1 MRQHII
7 LTDYSTYWNLGDWT
21 LMRRMA
27 SKISGSA
34 CVVAILFSP
43 AIIAAQVVTDGSLGP
58 AVTLDGADI
67 EVGQAL
73 GARVGDNLFHSFDR
87 FSVAADQQVTFTGDE
102 SIGNVISRVTGGEVS
117 TIAGALRSEVGA
129 QGFFFINPSGVIIE
143 ESASIDVPAALHVSN
158 ATSIRF
164 DDGSEWST
172 GDSSDATLT
181 IAAPEAFGFLGASAT
196 GVHINGAGLEVAEGA
211 TLDVVG
217 VNVAIE
223 DAAIAAPNGQVR
235 AQAAGASG
243 PVPAELLIGTSD
255 GDLTIANS
263 SFSGENASIL
273 FGGGAVGFDG
283 AGAGATDFNGAP
295 SELLIAGAQ
304 IDLSGVTF
312 SLAPND
318 ADAVAIL
325 ALTAAG
331 DINIGG
337 FSELLVSG
345 DVAGTDTET
354 LMLLNAGGN
363 IAISGGSVL
372 ENDGGADELGGQFFV
387 QAVDMTL
394 DDGASII
401 SDTTSGVGGLIDIRL
416 RNLSLNGFSTIAASA
431 TEDGGLGGAI
441 GVAATGVVALDSGRI
456 SASALGGADGGLIS
470 IMAPRLTLANGAFID
485 ADIFGD
491 GAAGAIGVDV
501 GDLTLSGGSFIST
514 DVFEDGGTSGF
525 IDVSATGPIALSGGS
540 FISSSSA
547 EGREI
552 VADGGFIQINAGA
565 LLLEGGSSI
574 ATNVFSGQAGAITAN
589 TGAIALT
596 EGSRISSNASS
607 AGFAGD
613 LTITTGDLALLDGSR
628 IASTGAVDAGSGFIQ
643 INAGALLLEGGSSI
657 ATNVF
662 SGQAGAI
669 TANIGAIALTE
680 GSRIS
685 SNASSAGFAG
695 DLTITTGDL
704 ALLDG
709 SRIASTGAV
718 DAGSGFINLTAD
730 NIAMTNGAAI
740 ASDTG
745 AAEGGA
751 VTITATS
758 LRLGD
763 DRPLEDIIIATEIAA
778 DSLGG
783 GDAGFVAIS
792 VADLVNSN
800 SEISADTFS
809 NGDAGGVRIEAT
821 NSIILSGRAEAASRS
836 EGGGAAG
843 GVLVSAP
850 LLVVERGAVISSE
863 ATGASDSGF
872 VTVTADDLRILN
884 GGRIT
889 SDVVDGA
896 GGLVFITAGD
906 LLIVDEGLPEF
917 SGLFTEIAADSEG
930 VGQAGSVSVSAD
942 RMLVQSG
949 FIVADSFGEGAAG
962 DVNVVIADEMI
973 VTQFGQIAS
982 ISREGLGDAG
992 DVTISA
998 PLIDLNAGG
1007 SISTEA
1013 VGAAAGGQ
1021 IVIDAGSLSIRN
1033 GAGVRSDVING
1044 EGGIID
1050 LNVGVLSLENDFL
1063 PEFDGVFTEVSAET
1077 FGAGVAGSIEVDAR
1091 SIRSQGGF
1099 ISTDSQGTGDAGD
1112 VTLLASRNVRLA
1124 QGGARSNAVAGLGNA
1139 GAIFVDAPLIRL
1151 NPGGQITTSATGV
1164 AESGIITLEGQD
1176 LILNGG
1182 GVTSVTTGS
1191 GLGGDIA
1198 VGFDAPLD
1206 TVTLRNGGEI
1216 SASSLDGGGP
1226 AGLVT
1231 IEAREILL
1239 TGGSEVSTV
1248 SRGAPLDDR
1257 EDAERGQI
1265 EIDASLLTIRGGA
1278 SITAEGSELGDGG
1291 DIEINADDVL
1301 VTGMGSS
1308 INSSAVI
1315 ESNSAT
1321 AALSDDDVQPK
1332 TGDAGSIKMT
1342 MTTLNVLNEGSITT
1356 KAEGGAGGEIVM
1368 KAANEII
1375 LNEGDITTSV
1385 TSGEE
1390 NGGNVTITV
1399 DDGFIVLHQ
1408 GSEILSQAVGG
1419 NGGVMQINM
1428 DALYRSRSTRID
1440 ASSEL
1445 GFDGPVVISGLEN
1458 PETAEAGVLPS
1469 DFLDAN
1475 AVVRNPCLAAFLGRS
1490 QLQIVE
1496 TGVSAGSIQ
1505 GDSPLLDAA
1514 TAGGLTLVGGDL
1526 SANAAGCDG

>member
-1 MRQHII
+1 M
-7 LTDYSTYWNLGDWT
+7 
-21 LMRRMA
+21 
-27 SKISGSA
+27 IS
-34 CVVAILFSP
+34 
-43 AIIAAQVVTDGSLGP
+43 AQVATDGSLGP

-67 EVGQAL
+67 EVGQGL

-87 FSVAADQQVTFTGDE
+87 FSIAVDQQVTFTGDE
-102 SIGNVISRVTGGEVS
+102 GIDKVISRVTGGEVS
-117 TIAGALRSEVGA
+117 TIAGTLLSEVGA
-129 QGFFFINPSGVIIE
+129 EGFFFINPSGVIIE
-143 ESASIDVPAALHVSN
+143 ESGSIDVPAALHVSN

-172 GDSSDATLT
+172 SDRTDATLT
-181 IAAPEAFGFLGASAT
+181 IASPEAFGFLGAST
-196 GVHINGAGLEVAEGA
+196 RGVHINGAELEVADGA
-211 TLDVVG
+211 TLDVMG

-223 DAAIAAPNGQVR
+223 DAAIAVPNGQARV
-235 AQAAGASG
+235 QAAGENG
-243 PVPAELLIGTSD
+243 LVPAS
-255 GDLTIANS
+255 LTVGSSEGALSVASS

-273 FGGGAVGFDG
+273 FGGGAVSFDS
-283 AGAGATDFNGAP
+283 AEVGATDFNGAP
-295 SELLIAGAQ
+295 SELLIAGGAL
-304 IDLSGVTF
+304 DLNSVTF
-312 SLAPND
+312 SLVPDDVNS
-318 ADAVAIL
+318 VATL
-325 ALTAAG
+325 ALTAQG
-331 DINIGG
+331 DIRIGG
-337 FSELLVSG
+337 FSDLLVSG
-345 DVAGTDTET
+345 DVAGLDTET
-354 LMLLNAGGN
+354 LMLMNAGGN
-363 IAISGGSVL
+363 IAVSGRSIL
-372 ENDGGADELGGQFFV
+372 ENDGGADDLGGQFFV

-401 SDTTSGVGGLIDIRL
+401 SDTTSGIGGLIDIRL
-416 RNLSLNGFSTIAASA
+416 RNLSLNGFSTIAATA

-441 GVAATGVVALDSGRI
+441 GVAATGAVTLDGGTI
-456 SASALGGADGGLIS
+456 SASAFGGADGGVIS
-470 IMAPRLTLANGAFID
+470 ISAPLLTLANGAFIE

-491 GAAGAIGVDV
+491 GSAGAIGVDV
-501 GDLTLSGGSFIST
+501 GDLILSGGSFIST

-525 IDVSATGPIALSGGS
+525 IDVAATGGIALSGGS

-547 EGREI
+547 EGLEI
-552 VADGGFIQINAGA
+552 AADGGFIQIEAGA
-565 LLLEGGSSI
+565 LLLEGGSRI
-574 ATNVFSGQAGAITAN
+574 ATNVFSGLAGAITA
-589 TGAIALT
+589 
-596 EGSRISSNASS
+596 
-607 AGFAGD
+607 D
-613 LTITTGDLALLDGSR
+613 
-628 IASTGAVDAGSGFIQ
+628 
-643 INAGALLLEGGSSI
+643 
-657 ATNVF
+657 
-662 SGQAGAI
+662 
-669 TANIGAIALTE
+669 IGAIALTE
-680 GSRIS
+680 GSEIS
-685 SNASSAGFAG
+685 SNALSSGFAG

-745 AAEGGA
+745 GAEGGA

-758 LRLGD
+758 LTLGD

-809 NGDAGGVRIEAT
+809 EGDAGGVRIEAT

-896 GGLVFITAGD
+896 GGLVFVTAGD
-906 LLIVDEGLPEF
+906 LLIIDEGLPEF
-917 SGLFTEIAADSEG
+917 EDVFTEIAADSEG
-930 VGQAGSVSVSAD
+930 VGQAGSVSISAD

-962 DVNVVIADEMI
+962 DVSVVIADEMI
-973 VTQFGQIAS
+973 VTEFGQIAS

-992 DVTISA
+992 DVLISA
-998 PLIDLNAGG
+998 PLIDLNSGG
-1007 SISTEA
+1007 SISTA
-1013 VGAAAGGQ
+1013 AIGTAAGGL
-1021 IVIDAGSLSIRN
+1021 IDIDAGLLSIRN
-1033 GAGVRSDVING
+1033 GAGVRSDVVDG
-1044 EGGIID
+1044 PGGIID
-1050 LNVGVLSLENDFL
+1050 LDVGVLSLEDEFL
-1063 PEFDGVFTEVSAET
+1063 PEFEGFFTEVSAET
-1077 FGAGVAGSIEVDAR
+1077 FGAGTAGSIEVDAR
-1091 SIRSQGGF
+1091 AIRSQGGF
-1099 ISTDSQGTGDAGD
+1099 ITTDSRGAGDAGQ
-1112 VTLLASRNVRLA
+1112 VTLLASRGVRLA
-1124 QGGARSNAVAGLGNA
+1124 QGGARSNAVAGLGDA
-1139 GAIFVDAPLIRL
+1139 GDVFVSAPLIRL
-1151 NPGGQITTSATGV
+1151 NAGGEITTSATGV

-1198 VGFDAPLD
+1198 VGFFSQFDS
-1206 TVTLRNGGEI
+1206 VILRNKGKI
-1216 SASSLDGGGP
+1216 SASSLNGGGS

-1231 IEAREILL
+1231 VNAQEILL
-1239 TGGSEVSTV
+1239 TGESEVSTV
-1248 SRGAPLDDR
+1248 SLGTPLDVSG
-1257 EDAERGQI
+1257 EASRGQI
-1265 EIDASLLTIRGGA
+1265 GLNASLITIRGGS
-1278 SITAEGSELGDGG
+1278 SITTEGSELGDGG
-1291 DIEINADDVL
+1291 DIFINTDEFIEEDSLINADDFINKGDIL
-1301 VTGMGSS
+1301 ISGKDSS
-1308 INSSAVI
+1308 INSSAVD
-1315 ESNSAT
+1315 ESSSRT
-1321 AALSDDDVQPK
+1321 GALGEEETPE
-1332 TGDAGSIKMT
+1332 TGDAGSITMT
-1342 MTTLNVLNEGSITT
+1342 MATLNVLDEGSITT

-1368 KAANEII
+1368 TAANEII
-1375 LNEGDITTSV
+1375 LNNGDITTSV
-1385 TSGEE
+1385 TSGVG

-1399 DDGFIVLHQ
+1399 NDGFIVLHQ
-1408 GSEILSQAVGG
+1408 RSEILSQAVGG
-1419 NGGVMQINM
+1419 NGGVMSINM

-1440 ASSEL
+1440 ASSQL
-1445 GFDGPVVISGLEN
+1445 GFNGPVVISGLEN

-1490 QLQIVE
+1490 QLQIIE

-1526 SANAAGCDG
+1526 SANAAECDG

>member
-21 LMRRMA
+21 LMRGMA

-470 IMAPRLTLANGAFID
+470 ITAPRLTLANGAFID

-589 TGAIALT
+589 T
-596 EGSRISSNASS
+596 
-607 AGFAGD
+607 
-613 LTITTGDLALLDGSR
+613 
-628 IASTGAVDAGSGFIQ
+628 
-643 INAGALLLEGGSSI
+643 
-657 ATNVF
+657 
-662 SGQAGAI
+662 
-669 TANIGAIALTE
+669 GAIALTE

-1063 PEFDGVFTEVSAET
+1063 PEFDGIFTEVSAET

-1124 QGGARSNAVAGLGNA
+1124 QGGARSNAVAGLGDA
-1139 GAIFVDAPLIRL
+1139 GAVFVSAPLIRL
-1151 NPGGQITTSATGV
+1151 NAGGQITTSATGV

-1265 EIDASLLTIRGGA
+1265 EIDASLLTIRSGA

-1291 DIEINADDVL
+1291 DIEINADDIL

-1321 AALSDDDVQPK
+1321 AALSDDDVQPR
-1332 TGDAGSIKMT
+1332 TGDAGSITMT